1 MSGKGF
7 LAPILI
13 MAVILLASIAAAP
26 ALGQDATP
34 VTETISESGYC
45 DNPDNNAA
53 GAVWER
59 TYDLGDVAV
68 SMVEVNLRWSDDEG
82 GNSDPDE
89 FRVSAEDGGGNSSD
103 DRGSNGDLA
112 FTIDMDGMDGTWTL
126 KVELVD
132 AGPTPVGP
140 IGIINRVDPGNSWS
154 LSFTYTYVPRD
165 VEPPEPPGPP
175 PNIAALYE
183 DPLFWTHVVFM
194 ISSTYMFGLVGLL
207 AGVAIFFRKRWADDA
222 SRWKRALATNRPF
235 RALAVHAWLVFV
247 VAAVP
252 LGMYVAG
259 KAYGWENS
267 WTSFPAVWN
276 PWFYDITNADHIS
289 LIVLVLWALPLWLNR
304 EQLMASRP
312 HYWLFGRSPFFRRL
326 AAKAPEPMVTDRELA
341 IMYFLMGVFVFL
353 VFMVQPHGN

>member
-1 MSGKGF
+1 MRRMVS
-7 LAPILI
+7 LATMLLV
-13 MAVILLASIAAAP
+13 AVLLLVVLP
-26 ALGQDATP
+26 AGSSLGQEQTP
-34 VTETISESGYC
+34 DTQTITETGYC
-45 DNPDNNAA
+45 DNPDNDPA
-53 GAVWER
+53 GSVWER
-59 TYDLGDVAV
+59 TYDLGEVAV
-68 SMVEVNLRWSDDEG
+68 SRVEVSLRWSDDEG

-103 DRGSNGDLA
+103 DTGTNGNLA
-112 FTIDMDGMDGTWTL
+112 FTIDMDDMDATWTL
-126 KVELVD
+126 TVELMD

-140 IGIINRVDPGNSWS
+140 LGIINRVDPGNSWT
-154 LSFTYTYVPRD
+154 LTFTYTYVP
-165 VEPPEPPGPP
+165 VKEEPQEPPGPP
-175 PNIAALYE
+175 PEIQALYH

-207 AGVAIFFRKRWADDA
+207 AGIAIFFRRRWAGDA
-222 SRWKRALATNRPF
+222 NRWKRALATNKPF
-235 RALAVHAWLVFV
+235 RVLAVHAWMVFA
-247 VAAVP
+247 VAAIP

-312 HYWLFGRSPFFRRL
+312 HYWLFGRIGFFKRL

>member
-7 LAPILI
+7 LAPVLL
-13 MAVILLASIAAAP
+13 MAVLLLANLATAP

-34 VTETISESGYC
+34 VTETITESGYC
-45 DNPDNNAA
+45 NNPDNDPG

-59 TYDLGDVAV
+59 TYDLGDVSV
-68 SMVEVNLRWSDDEG
+68 SRVEVTLRWSDDEG
-82 GNSDPDE
+82 GNSNPDE

-103 DRGSNGDLA
+103 DRGSNGDLS
-112 FTIDMDGMDGTWTL
+112 FTIDMEGMDSSWTL
-126 KVELVD
+126 MVECLD

-140 IGIINRVDPGNSWS
+140 LGIINRVDPGNGWT
-154 LSFTYTYVPRD
+154 LTFTYTYVPRD

-183 DPLFWTHVVFM
+183 NPLFWTHVIFM
-194 ISSTYMFGLVGLL
+194 ISSTYMFGIVGLL
-207 AGVAIFFRKRWADDA
+207 AGIALFFRRRWANDPN
-222 SRWKRALATNRPF
+222 RWKRALTTNRPF
-235 RALAVHAWLVFV
+235 RALAVHAWLVFFI
-247 VAAVP
+247 AAIP

-259 KAYGWENS
+259 KAYGWANM
-267 WTSFPAVWN
+267 WTSFPVVWN
-276 PWFYDITNADHIS
+276 AWFYQWDNADHVS
-289 LIVLVLWALPLWLNR
+289 LIVLFLWALPLWFNR

-312 HYWLFGRSPFFRRL
+312 HAWLFGRIAFFRRL
-326 AAKAPEPMVTDRELA
+326 SDNAPETKLTDRELA